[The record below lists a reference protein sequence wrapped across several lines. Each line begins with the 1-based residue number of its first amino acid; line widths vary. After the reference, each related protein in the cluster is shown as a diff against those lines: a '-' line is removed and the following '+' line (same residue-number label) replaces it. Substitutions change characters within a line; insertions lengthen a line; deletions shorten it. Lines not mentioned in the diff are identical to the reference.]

1 MVTYVQD
8 TELNAENKN
17 MFLIPIII
25 SVLLSEKLI
34 RSTGLDSPCEKI
46 GKTCGKRN
54 AGISRIN
61 LIFKTWVNF
70 SKWSAIELSILEEK
84 IVQVGDMLFYGDD
97 FFTNETLK
105 GAITSAQRLWDGGII
120 PYEID
125 DLFSKFNKF

>member
-125 DLFSKFNKF
+125 DLFSKCNKF